1 MDEEKLKTVWN
12 ETLIYIAVGYFLIHV
27 AFYFIMMSMEGGSSL
42 AFVFIL
48 PIFWIVT
55 IIGVGIFAYQKRAAF
70 FEKKKKIR
78 SIILLIFC
86 TPFPLIL
93 LGQIV
98 GLIIGF

>member
-1 MDEEKLKTVWN
+1 MEEEKLKAVWN

-42 AFVFIL
+42 AFVYIL

-55 IIGVGIFAYQKRAAF
+55 MIGVGIFAYQKRSALF
-70 FEKKKKIR
+70 VKKKKKR
-78 SIILLIFC
+78 SIILLLLC

-98 GLIIGF
+98 GLIFGV